1 MDIETIKETLKKHDN
16 YDVDDPAKNVSQK
29 RENVESR
36 AMYFKMCQDL
46 NKMGLTA
53 IGNSLSPKK
62 NHATVLHGIRTM
74 NDLIKI
80 DKSYRARYKGLKAR
94 AKYYEEVRERNKA
107 LSFDECLVRIA
118 DLETKLKE
126 IEKENIYFIDEISDL
141 RDHNEIV
148 KEHLMYHKRKLHAK
162 GFDTNHMKVFN
173 LLKYR

>member
-16 YDVDDPAKNVSQK
+16 YDVDDPAKNLSQR

-36 AMYFKMCQDL
+36 GMYFKLCQDL
-46 NKMGLTA
+46 KKMGLTA
-53 IGNSLSPKK
+53 IGKSLSPKK

-80 DKSYRARYKGLKAR
+80 DKTYRVRYKALKAR

-118 DLETKLKE
+118 DLENKLKE

-141 RDHNEIV
+141 REYNESV
-148 KEHLMYHKRKLHAK
+148 KEHLEYHRRKLNAK
-162 GFDTNHMKVFN
+162 GFDTNNMKVFN